1 MFFQKYKEIALSELD
16 SARKEHDALAKQI
29 DQIEQT
35 IMAEKKCAVSLVEE
49 VTSFF
54 ESIVLAPFSI
64 KTKLRIVKEQQM
76 QFITSREIRQK
87 ERREKYSA
95 GLIAVAGIIAGVK
108 NVPNFSKF
116 IDKKFVRKLTSLFRK
131 NLLSAILFFGILVL
145 ILLILL
151 ISWTISNYLAGKTA
165 KNAMLKIIQ
174 RIAELQKS
182 HTTITSQ
189 KKMIITQQ
197 KIVRSKLD
205 ELSFLRGMN
214 GSKLSNEQITA
225 LLELLEETRGLAA
238 SLNK

>member
-145 ILLILL
+145 ILLGLL
-151 ISWTISNYLAGKTA
+151 ISWTISNYKAGKTA
-165 KNAMLKIIQ
+165 KNATLKIIQ

-189 KKMIITQQ
+189 KIMIITQQ

-205 ELSFLRGMN
+205 KLSSLRGMN
-214 GSKLSNEQITA
+214 GNELSHEQISD

>member
-145 ILLILL
+145 ILLGLL
-151 ISWTISNYLAGKTA
+151 ISWTISNYKAGKTA
-165 KNAMLKIIQ
+165 KNATLKIIQ

-205 ELSFLRGMN
+205 KLSSLRGMN
-214 GSKLSNEQITA
+214 GNELSHEQISD

>member
-16 SARKEHDALAKQI
+16 STRKEHDALAQQV
-29 DQIEQT
+29 DQVERT
-35 IMAEKKCAVSLVEE
+35 ILTEKKCAVSLIEE

-54 ESIVLAPFSI
+54 ESILLAPFSI

-76 QFITSREIRQK
+76 QFITSGEIRQK

-165 KNAMLKIIQ
+165 KNATLKIIQ